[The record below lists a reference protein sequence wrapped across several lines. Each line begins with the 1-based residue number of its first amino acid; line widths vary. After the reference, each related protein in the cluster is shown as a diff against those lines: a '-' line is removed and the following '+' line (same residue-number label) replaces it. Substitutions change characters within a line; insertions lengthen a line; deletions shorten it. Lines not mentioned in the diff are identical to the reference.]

1 MSIFTRIVL
10 LSSIFLLAAC
20 QSHSPSYKFAGN
32 SDYQS
37 KDSAEKEYVLQQSKN
52 YSGLIEVYK
61 ARLKN
66 SEDRSTRFKLA
77 EYYYQVNDY
86 NSSVHYL
93 SPLLQNAPDEHV
105 YLLQA
110 KNLAAQ
116 RQYKSAINFINM
128 AINKNPKSG
137 ESYNTKGII
146 MAENGQLVEAT
157 RAFESA
163 RNLYVKDEI
172 INNNLAMVEIFSQR
186 YESAVRYLLPLYL
199 RGYKEQNLTHNLVF
213 ALLKSGD
220 YRYAKEIIEME
231 NMAPYPDT
239 LVEALADVTVQPYSP
254 SASNDKVVAINSAK
268 TTSASFVPAT
278 PTLIN
283 TGPTSKKQ

>member
-1 MSIFTRIVL
+1 MFIFTRIVL
-10 LSSIFLLAAC
+10 LSSVFLLAAC
-20 QSHSPSYKFAGN
+20 QSYSTSYKFSGN

-61 ARLKN
+61 ERLKN
-66 SEDRSTRFKLA
+66 GEDQNTRFKLA

-86 NSSVHYL
+86 NSSLHYL
-93 SPLLQNAPDEHV
+93 SVLLQKSPDEHV

-110 KNLAAQ
+110 KNLSAQ

-137 ESYNTKGII
+137 ESYNIKGII
-146 MAENGQLVEAT
+146 LAENGQLVEAT
-157 RAFESA
+157 RAFEMA

-231 NMAPYPDT
+231 SMAPYPDA
-239 LVEALADVTVQPYSP
+239 LVEALADVSIQPYSP
-254 SASNDKVVAINSAK
+254 GGSSDKAMAMNSAK
-268 TTSASFVPAT
+268 TTSASFVPTA
-278 PTLIN
+278 PTIIAV
-283 TGPTSKKQ
+283 GPTAKAL